1 MSEQAKLPTNH
12 VMAVIDSHNAA
23 LEAADELRSH
33 GFPEARLL
41 RGEAITE
48 ETDPKA
54 ERAANPVSKAI
65 KAVQDHLSEEP
76 NYLAQY
82 QEEARSGRNVVAVL
96 VEGPEEAEGAREI
109 LESHGARNVR
119 FFGRLAVSDLTPE
132 SNPTTR
138 SEDSPERQNWAGQT
152 EV

>member
-1 MSEQAKLPTNH
+1 
-12 VMAVIDSHNAA
+12 MAVIDSHA
-23 LEAADELRSH
+23 EAVEAEDELKSH
-33 GFPEARLL
+33 GYGEARLL
-41 RGEAITE
+41 RGESIAE
-48 ETDPKA
+48 EVDPKS
-54 ERAANPVSKAI
+54 EKAANPVSKAI

-82 QEEARSGRNVVAVL
+82 QEEARAGHDVVAVM
-96 VEGPEEAEGAREI
+96 VEGPDQAEDVREI

-119 FFGRLAVSDLTPE
+119 FFGRFAVSDLTPE

-138 SEDSPERQNWAGQT
+138 SEDSPERHNWAGQS